1 MSLQATSM
9 RQKKIGFQGHQS
21 ERITGDGFVA
31 YTQNAPETLCLSRTW
46 RVHPARWSCLAA
58 SW

>member
-1 MSLQATSM
+1 M

-46 RVHPARWSCLAA
+46 RVQSGPLHVLAGQVVRLRVQ
-58 SW
+58 